1 MPAPDSRFGQ
11 DQPAATTLR
20 EAQQAI
26 DTVERPV
33 PPTPARSGPSRG
45 RQLLSWITTAT
56 LSRAVSALVPLALIP
71 VTLSHLGAELYG
83 LWTAVIAVT
92 AMMAFADLGV
102 GLGLMTRL
110 APLRA
115 SADVDTA
122 RRYISSA
129 YAVVSAGVLFLC
141 GLLWLFAG
149 VIPWS
154 LVFNASG
161 PAARDGRIVALIC
174 LTAALL
180 NIPLYLVYR
189 VQYAY
194 HQVVASNAWQA
205 TASVAALLVALGAVL
220 ANLPPIAV
228 IAAVAACPPV
238 VNVINTLWTYGW
250 SLPQLTPRLR
260 YVEQRTV
267 RDLLHLGGL
276 FFLTTLVMTL
286 ADNADPLVIAHVLG
300 LASVTAYAVPA
311 KLLTQLGPLVMLVNQ
326 PLWPMY
332 GEALARG
339 DVSWIR
345 RAVRRMTAISV
356 LIALLP
362 STFLVLFG
370 DRILA
375 AWLPV
380 PAGSRSLLL
389 GLACWWITMAA
400 ISPRF
405 MVQNAAGFL
414 RPQLLGYSLYL
425 PLSVLGKLYGAHR
438 FGISAMPYIGV
449 AVYALTVAPAAVYGY
464 RRVLSAQSTTAAAVP
479 NTLVGTSPTDIK
491 GVT

>member
-1 MPAPDSRFGQ
+1 MPVSDSKFGRGQ
-11 DQPAATTLR
+11 QAATAWDGS
-20 EAQQAI
+20 EQAVE
-26 DTVERPV
+26 TVERPV
-33 PPTPARSGPSRG
+33 PPTPARPGPSRG

-71 VTLSHLGAELYG
+71 VTLSHLGTELYG
-83 LWTAVIAVT
+83 LWTAVIAIT

-110 APLRA
+110 APLRV
-115 SADVDTA
+115 SDDVDTA

-141 GLLWLFAG
+141 GLLWLLAG

-154 LVFNASG
+154 LVFNVSG
-161 PAARDGRIVALIC
+161 PTARDGQIVALVC

-205 TASVAALLVALGAVL
+205 AASVAALLAALGAVL
-220 ANLPPIAV
+220 ADLPPIAV
-228 IAAVAACPPV
+228 IAAVAVCPPL

-250 SLPQLTPRLR
+250 RLPQLAPRLR
-260 YVEQRTV
+260 YVGQRTV

-286 ADNADPLVIAHVLG
+286 ADNADPLIIAHVLG

-345 RAVRRMTAISV
+345 RTVRRMTFVSV

-370 DRILA
+370 DRLFA

-380 PAGSRSLLL
+380 PVGSRSLLL

-405 MVQNAAGFL
+405 MVQNAAGLL

-425 PLSVLGKLYGAHR
+425 PLSVLGKLYGVHR
-438 FGISAMPYIGV
+438 LGISATPYIGV

-464 RRVLSAQSTTAAAVP
+464 RRVLATQPTTAAAAP
-479 NTLVGTSPTDIK
+479 STLVGTSPRDVK
-491 GVT
+491 E